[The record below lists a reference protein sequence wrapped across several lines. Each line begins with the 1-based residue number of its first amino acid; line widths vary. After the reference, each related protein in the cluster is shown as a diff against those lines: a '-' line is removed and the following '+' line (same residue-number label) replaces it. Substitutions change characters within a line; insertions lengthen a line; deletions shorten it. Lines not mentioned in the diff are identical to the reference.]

1 LGGKHDPGIQERDCG
16 SCFKNLRTR
25 GSQPWGSIVLPLFY
39 GLFLFVM
46 ATDFLSQVSFP
57 LVHFYTYS
65 KSFHTSEIPT
75 QTPAPVNTTHS
86 IPSVVCSNTSTMIT
100 SPYPPTPICL
110 FSRTLRWPPRLGEA
124 QELRIRPQSVQ
135 ELSVILTPELTRTL
149 WKRSRQRWQRE

>member
-1 LGGKHDPGIQERDCG
+1 MTLV
-16 SCFKNLRTR
+16 FKNGTVEAVLKTYVR
-25 GSQPWGSIVLPLFY
+25 G
-39 GLFLFVM
+39 GLSPGAALCCRCSTVCFSLVM

-100 SPYPPTPICL
+100 SPYPPTPMCL

-149 WKRSRQRWQRE
+149 WKRSWQRWQRE